1 MAVAPLIPGF
11 ADPILGSQSIFRDM
25 LDAMAHPGTIRHVD
39 DLICGT
45 PESLPRAAAA
55 CLLTLVDYDTP
66 VWLSSEFAD
75 IQKWLAFHT
84 GAPLAVSHRNA
95 RFAVVSGQSYAPALT
110 DFPLG
115 DDRYPDLSATVIVI
129 CTSLEGGRPIRLT
142 GPGIEIESLIAPQ
155 GLHDRFW
162 AIHRDNNAQ
171 FPLGCDVILVAGAQF
186 LALPRSVRS
195 VEVG

>member
-1 MAVAPLIPGF
+1 MSVAPLIQGF
-11 ADPILGSQSIFRDM
+11 ANPILGSQTIFRDM
-25 LDAMAHPGTIRHVD
+25 LDAMAHPGTIRRVD
-39 DLICGT
+39 DQICGT

-75 IQKWLAFHT
+75 IRNWLAFHT
-84 GAPLAVSHRNA
+84 GAPLAASHREA
-95 RFAVVSGQSYAPALT
+95 RFAVMSGQSSTPALT

-115 DDRYPDLSATVIVI
+115 DDRYPDLSATAIVI
-129 CTSLEGGRPIRLT
+129 CASLEGGRR
-142 GPGIEIESLIAPQ
+142 
-155 GLHDRFW
+155 
-162 AIHRDNNAQ
+162 
-171 FPLGCDVILVAGAQF
+171 ILVSGAQF

>member
-1 MAVAPLIPGF
+1 MVVAPLTPGF
-11 ADPILGSQSIFRDM
+11 SDPILGSQTIFRDM
-25 LDAMAHPGTIRHVD
+25 LDAMSHPGTIRYVD

-55 CLLTLVDYDTP
+55 CLLMLVDYDTP

-75 IQKWLAFHT
+75 IRNWLAFHT
-84 GAPLAVSHRNA
+84 GAPTAPSHREA
-95 RFAVVSGQSYAPALT
+95 RFAVMTGQSSIPALS

-129 CTSLEGGRPIRLT
+129 CSSLEGGRPVRLT
-142 GPGIEIESLIAPQ
+142 GPGIETDRLIAPQ
-155 GLHDRFW
+155 GLHDEFW
-162 AIHRDNNAQ
+162 KIHRENNAQ
-171 FPLGCDVILVAGAQF
+171 FPLGCDVLLVAGEKF
-186 LALPRSVRS
+186 FALPRSVSS